1 MLFLHWNTLNL
12 FFKNC
17 LFFFCILFLHDDG
30 CLLLFYPDDP
40 KVYWN
45 FFAYF
50 QQNNFRIFYKWII
63 CILVLKLAQPSNPTK
78 IITPFHYLPNNPVF
92 HSRKVFLKMLFVV
105 SNSSIQTM
113 VSRLMFFMC
122 SFFLANGI
130 IRLLISFT
138 FWILPSLVSFRVD
151 VSSHDILFD
160 DIDHNNISLGPDGV
174 PWHGPKKKGVGL
186 MSSLLRFVVLLVIW
200 LLMSLQGHVV
210 FMYYF
215 GSNACWI
222 LCFYVLGI
230 WMFSYAPK
238 ESFTSFLQIILL
250 GTNISTKVR
259 WSSFA

>member
-1 MLFLHWNTLNL
+1 MCQKACLLQDYQSQAMLFVHWNTLNL

-50 QQNNFRIFYKWII
+50 QQNNFKIFYKWII
-63 CILVLKLAQPSNPTK
+63 CILVLKLAQPSIPTK
-78 IITPFHYLPNNPVF
+78 IITPFHYLPNIHVF
-92 HSRKVFLKMLFVV
+92 HSRKVFLKMFFVV

-138 FWILPSLVSFRVD
+138 FWILPSLVSSRVD

-160 DIDHNNISLGPDGV
+160 DIDHNNILLGPDGV
-174 PWHGPKKKGVGL
+174 PWHGPKERCWFDVFFIKVCC
-186 MSSLLRFVVLLVIW
+186 VVSDLVANVIAGTC
-200 LLMSLQGHVV
+200 SV
-210 FMYYF
+210 
-215 GSNACWI
+215 
-222 LCFYVLGI
+222 YVLF
-230 WMFSYAPK
+230 WFQCLLN
-238 ESFTSFLQIILL
+238 FVFLCI
-250 GTNISTKVR
+250 GNMNV
-259 WSSFA
+259 